1 MKAPFETAWAF
12 PKFDGIGFTAIEE
25 FTKVQ

>member
-1 MKAPFETAWAF
+1 MKVPFEMAWAF

-25 FTKVQ
+25 FTKI